1 MNVVND
7 PGAEREIDL
16 ARWKQA
22 AIERWW
28 VVAAGI
34 VAGII
39 VGGLYSLSGG
49 TLYRAS
55 VLIAPGSAFSPSG
68 APVLNYLSSPRG
80 INDLVTSEATLKQA
94 ADQTKVGIGQLRGHV
109 TTANISTGAGV
120 IAARG
125 TVLIQI
131 VVQLAQPKH
140 AEDVAN
146 ALGAIAVKE
155 TTSPYVRQSIDVLN
169 GSIAGYQTQLT
180 SLTRRIKLLNDAIST
195 QHLDTIT
202 KIILVSQADNAAQR
216 QATISNNLA
225 IAEQQLSLAKNIEIT
240 QLIGGPA
247 RAVKTSARSRRNS
260 ILVGLL
266 IGLIA
271 GLIAAVVVDMRARG
285 ARQT

>member
-1 MNVVND
+1 MSAVND
-7 PGAEREIDL
+7 PGAEREVDL
-16 ARWKQA
+16 GRWKQA
-22 AIERWW
+22 AVEYWW
-28 VVAAGI
+28 LVAAGI
-34 VAGII
+34 VAGIV

-68 APVLNYLSSPRG
+68 APVLNYLSSPLG
-80 INDLVTSEATLKQA
+80 INKLITAEATLKQA
-94 ADQTKVGIGQLRGHV
+94 ADQSKVGVGQLRGHV
-109 TTANISTGAGV
+109 TTSNISTGAGV

-131 VVQLAQPKH
+131 TVQLAQPKR

-146 ALGAIAVKE
+146 ALGAIAVRE
-155 TTSPYVRQSIDVLN
+155 TTSSYVRQSIDVLN
-169 GSIAGYQTQLT
+169 KSIAGYQSQLA

-260 ILVGLL
+260 ILVGAL

-271 GLIAAVVVDMRARG
+271 GLIVAIVADTRARR
-285 ARQT
+285 ARPA